1 MKSVFDL
8 VQRYHALYSWS
19 RETQE
24 EVKREGKGGQGP
36 SEMSSE
42 STGLFMLAESFS
54 KIMFSNLLRISW
66 NRKGTSL

>member
-8 VQRYHALYSWS
+8 VQRYHALYWWS

-36 SEMSSE
+36 ERDVVQIDWFVHAR
-42 STGLFMLAESFS
+42 GKLF
-54 KIMFSNLLRISW
+54 KN
-66 NRKGTSL
+66 

>member
-24 EVKREGKGGQGP
+24 EVKREGKGGHGP
-36 SEMSSE
+36 SEAWSK
-42 STGLFMLAESFS
+42 STSLLMLAENFS
-54 KIMFSNLLRISW
+54 KIIFSN
-66 NRKGTSL
+66 